1 MTAES
6 ERNDFEEVM
15 VEFLTNERIP
25 NLREIIHD
33 DDKEKNFTVAAEYM
47 PLKDS
52 YSLQVNMMFAVF
64 LELGS
69 LANCFGTIVIE
80 KQKTIGVF
88 VAWTRPQSLK
98 VVYHPHTRCLGSWQ
112 TRKSF

>member
-1 MTAES
+1 MMADNHS
-6 ERNDFEEVM
+6 EKNDFEEVM

-25 NLREIIHD
+25 NLREIIQD

-88 VAWTRPQSLK
+88 VAWTVCS
-98 VVYHPHTRCLGSWQ
+98 H
-112 TRKSF
+112 